1 MSTQSGLIWQYQI
14 LNKLQT
20 HMDTIIM
27 YVEELKQILHK
38 VVRIVMK
45 SLITDK
51 KDTIFERLVTLR

>member
-27 YVEELKQILHK
+27 YAEELKQILYK

-51 KDTIFERLVTLR
+51 KDTI